1 MLGFAHQDS
10 SILVRGPWVYPITR
24 PNAHPIYRPQGL
36 ALWRRP
42 GTLVDPPPHRTRL
55 PHSAPPFPPKPL
67 RPRRSRGAA
76 ERMFGLR
83 RISWDTSATSSRR
96 ANKLGVS
103 RSLGFRRRG
112 AGSVESVEAA
122 WFFCLEVGVDSTGIA
137 LVFGGVGGWVGRWM

>member
-1 MLGFAHQDS
+1 
-10 SILVRGPWVYPITR
+10 
-24 PNAHPIYRPQGL
+24 
-36 ALWRRP
+36 
-42 GTLVDPPPHRTRL
+42 
-55 PHSAPPFPPKPL
+55 
-67 RPRRSRGAA
+67 
-76 ERMFGLR
+76 MFGLR